1 MRRAL
6 QLWFVLVLLAMVAV
20 TTWASLHENVVTAFQ
35 RLAADPWGLATLADA
50 YFAFLAFW
58 LWVAWKE
65 NHWVRGGLWLIA
77 ILLFGNLAMAAYVLI
92 ELFRTDSLEAL
103 FVRRKACSR

>member
-1 MRRAL
+1 MKRAL
-6 QLWFVLVLLAMVAV
+6 QLWFILVLVAMVAV
-20 TTWASLHENVVTAFQ
+20 TTWASLYENVVAAFL

-65 NHWVRGGLWLIA
+65 NHWAMGGLWLVA
-77 ILLFGNLAMAAYVLI
+77 ILLLGNLAMAAYVLI
-92 ELFRTDSLEAL
+92 ELSRTDSLEAL
-103 FVRRKACSR
+103 FTRRKACSR

>member
-1 MRRAL
+1 MKRAL
-6 QLWFVLVLLAMVAV
+6 QFWFVFVLLTMVAV
-20 TTWASLHENVVTAFQ
+20 TTWASLHENVVAAFT

-65 NHWVRGGLWLIA
+65 NNWGMSSLWLIA
-77 ILLFGNLAMAAYVLI
+77 ILLLGNLAMAAYVLT
-92 ELFRTDSLEAL
+92 ELARTDSIEAL
-103 FVRRKACSR
+103 FARRKACSR